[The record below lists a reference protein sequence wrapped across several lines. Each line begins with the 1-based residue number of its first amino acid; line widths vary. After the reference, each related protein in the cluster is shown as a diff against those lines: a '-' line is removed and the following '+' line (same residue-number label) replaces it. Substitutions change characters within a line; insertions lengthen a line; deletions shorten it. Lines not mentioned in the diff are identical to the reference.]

1 MPIIILS
8 FAHAALVFA
17 LAPLFVGIVRKCK
30 AAFQGRAGA
39 SIMQPYGDLQKLFR
53 KDEVISPDASWVFRV
68 APHVI
73 FGATAVALSGIPFL
87 FAGTSV
93 STGNIFVFV
102 YVLAVVTFFT
112 ALAGMDTGS
121 SFGGFGSSREMS
133 LSALAEAALVFSL
146 VPLALTAR
154 SGNFGGITTA
164 FLAAPAIDFLPVF
177 IAFSAFFIALL
188 TENARVPVDNPTTHL
203 ELTMIHEAMI
213 FEYSGKRLALVELA
227 AYAKLLGFV
236 ILGANLFFP
245 WGMLPAAGAG
255 SGNEMLPA
263 LFSTLLAAVFAL
275 AAKILLFAFGI
286 ALFESVIAK
295 LRIFRVPNLIAT
307 AFVLGAVAIA
317 LTVV

>member
-8 FAHAALVFA
+8 FIHVALVF
-17 LAPLFVGIVRKCK
+17 LFAPLFVGVIRKCK
-30 AAFQGRAGA
+30 AAFQGRVGA
-39 SIMQPYGDLQKLFR
+39 SIWQPYGDLAKLFR
-53 KDEVISPDASWVFRV
+53 KDEVISSDASWVFRV
-68 APHVI
+68 VPYVI
-73 FGATAVALSGIPFL
+73 FGGTAAAFSGIPFL

-93 STGNIFVFV
+93 SAGNIFAFV
-102 YVLAVVTFFT
+102 YLLAIVTFFI

-146 VPLALTAR
+146 VPLALTAH
-154 SGNFGGITTA
+154 SGNFGEITSA

-213 FEYSGKRLALVELA
+213 LEYSGKRLALVEWA

-245 WGMLPAAGAG
+245 WGLLSAAGGA
-255 SGNEMLPA
+255 SASVIL
-263 LFSTLLAAVFAL
+263 SAVFAL
-275 AAKILLFAFGI
+275 TAKVLLFAFGI
-286 ALFESVIAK
+286 ALLESVIAK